1 MVKKQGTV
9 EAKLI
14 INILVGLGSSL
25 IFLESFPHTP
35 RTTAISLPSGFT
47 AFPLRYTA
55 AVHS

>member
-14 INILVGLGSSL
+14 INILVGLGSRL
-25 IFLESFPHTP
+25 IFLESFAHTP

-47 AFPLRYTA
+47 AFPLRYTGC
-55 AVHS
+55 HT